1 MGAVDADLLHDM
13 QQNSRIP
20 ANSLFL
26 FNRDGFAVPLAGDP
40 SATSTADYPG
50 RVVSKVATTPDDL
63 ARRVA
68 DALMKQPISTALDGM
83 PCKVRWSV
91 ASNNSKV
98 RHLLQTL
105 LGAAVRRIGRIPID
119 CHASEVALP
128 PANVRDCLGRILPGQ
143 ARLVRN
149 YYRRRDR
156 LLTEE
161 LDDTRRELV
170 EVRAENQRINTI
182 LALAGCGIDIVDDQN
197 QIVYADS
204 SLEHKYGDWH
214 GHTCH
219 DYFCGSDTPC
229 PGCRRPFPI
238 NEHCQHAMDP
248 DCTQLRPYDAVGKFQ
263 LIQGEATRMIG
274 VPFRDEGGR
283 WLYARVHLPLALV
296 PEEEQ
301 KV

>member
-1 MGAVDADLLHDM
+1 VGAVDADLLRDM
-13 QQNSRIP
+13 QRNSQIP
-20 ANSLFL
+20 ANSLFII
-26 FNRDGFAVPLAGDP
+26 NRDGVAVPLTADAA
-40 SATSTADYPG
+40 ATSTTDYPG
-50 RVVSKVATTPDDL
+50 RVVSKVAETPDDL
-63 ARRVA
+63 AKRVA
-68 DALMKQPISTALDGM
+68 GALMKQPINTTLDGM

-98 RHLLQTL
+98 RRLLQTL
-105 LGAAVRRIGRIPID
+105 LGPQFADSDGY
-119 CHASEVALP
+119 P
-128 PANVRDCLGRILPGQ
+128 PASARPKWLFPLQIAGIVLGGFFLAI
-143 ARLVRN
+143 ALVRN

-204 SLEHKYGDWH
+204 SLENKYGDWH

-238 NEHCQHAMDP
+238 NEHCQRATDP
-248 DCTQLRPYDAVGKFQ
+248 DCTQLRPYDAIGKFQ

-296 PEEEQ
+296 PEEE